1 MRIKHFRNDVTT
13 KFSEIPGFKPKP
25 KWQPP
30 KDHPNLEVF
39 LSQIEKKLSQ
49 LRLPHV
55 IRTFLRKSGR
65 E

>member
-1 MRIKHFRNDVTT
+1 MRIKHFRNDITT

-39 LSQIEKKLSQ
+39 LSQIEKS
-49 LRLPHV
+49 
-55 IRTFLRKSGR
+55 
-65 E
+65 